1 MSPGPRFWRE
11 RGWPPSVFPGGRP
24 SRSSS
29 PQPHPRCA
37 PEGKLTIPE
46 KLHIPACDHTGSS
59 LLPCSHSALQLCW
72 AIAPCVALSCA
83 HIGRSSQGLCRSLG
97 QATFSGRGWRQ
108 GLSASQGLMYVHSPS
123 GSPFLGSVKRH
134 ENGALSEQDP
144 WIRLKY
150 SFIFAPIRPLKFIQ

>member
-1 MSPGPRFWRE
+1 MGPEMRSQVTEASTRVSEMEELLRGPGIRDALAPSLLSAAWEGVPVSPGPRFWRE
-11 RGWPPSVFPGGRP
+11 RGWPPSVVPGGRP

-29 PQPHPRCA
+29 PQSHPRRA

-83 HIGRSSQGLCRSLG
+83 HIGRSSQGPCRDL
-97 QATFSGRGWRQ
+97 
-108 GLSASQGLMYVHSPS
+108 
-123 GSPFLGSVKRH
+123 
-134 ENGALSEQDP
+134 E
-144 WIRLKY
+144 
-150 SFIFAPIRPLKFIQ
+150 